1 MCDRLWG
8 RAWSKAFQRQTVAI
22 TLVVLGP
29 AHQIASVG
37 ASVSWLC
44 LQMRPSGMWSKG
56 LVDSTQQELKDTK
69 ENKQQS
75 GLTRECKRPK
85 KCIPNKC
92 FCARK
97 RDRWKRPFS
106 SLWLRRRPPPQR
118 HRRMLCPC
126 LQREWKSCSCNR
138 SAVSIELWK
147 QPKMA
152 ACSTVILVVNLFL
165 TWRRKG
171 WNMRPRTSNALQ
183 LCPVARKRSKTS
195 VLCSNGTSDPWA
207 QERSGATQTC
217 RDPCYLW
224 CMCQT
229 LVMSISNVSI
239 SLK

>member
-165 TWRRKG
+165 TAKRVKYEAKDQQRIAAMSGRKKEEQNKCSLQQ
-171 WNMRPRTSNALQ
+171 WNFRSLG
-183 LCPVARKRSKTS
+183 ARKIWCDANLQRS
-195 VLCSNGTSDPWA
+195 VLPLVHVSDP
-207 QERSGATQTC
+207 R
-217 RDPCYLW
+217 Y
-224 CMCQT
+224 
-229 LVMSISNVSI
+229 VN
-239 SLK
+239 